1 MVSLHWHE
9 LLSVSLFQYQL
20 VSVLLLTLPMPLWG
34 GYSDYVN
41 CFSLRVAALLSA
53 FLFLRLNCSKSL
65 AALGRVSVL
74 QTSRMIH

>member
-53 FLFLRLNCSKSL
+53 FLFLRLIVQNPWL
-65 AALGRVSVL
+65 PLGVFLYCKQVE
-74 QTSRMIH
+74 